1 MEIHC
6 LAMNGKKANLN
17 DRYEVHTKDN
27 LIFIF
32 SFKDVSMYHK
42 VNDD

>member
-6 LAMNGKKANLN
+6 LAMNEKKTNLN
-17 DRYEVHTKDN
+17 DKYEVQTKDN
-27 LIFIF
+27 LIFIVG
-32 SFKDVSMYHK
+32 FKDVSMYKK